1 MLICQCPV
9 PDCRV
14 KQKNI
19 VHIRPAVIASL
30 TRAALAS
37 PAERARLEEGGGG
50 YYLLAN
56 SRTSSRSDVGEAAFE
71 SSQRLLFQG
80 IFFFLKRSQVRSRSG
95 QRSNPFFC
103 LTGYRDGINNSCK
116 SKLCQN
122 TSQGMEK
129 LAYKYGDHAKYR
141 PRSRSEQIRSPDE
154 SVAWVSCEHV
164 SRVIWGA
171 EFEG

>member
-50 YYLLAN
+50 VLPPCPRAN
-56 SRTSSRSDVGEAAFE
+56 QQPQRCGRGGIRELSTTSFSGN
-71 SSQRLLFQG
+71 
-80 IFFFLKRSQVRSRSG
+80 FFFLKRSQVRSRSG
-95 QRSNPFFC
+95 QRSNPLFC

-141 PRSRSEQIRSPDE
+141 PRSRSEQIRSPNE
-154 SVAWVSCEHV
+154 SVA
-164 SRVIWGA
+164 
-171 EFEG
+171 